1 MPELSQRKHGIWQLA
16 TLLTLLPILAVPIRG
31 FPLPGATIAQI
42 YLGLTLL
49 GMAGVFA
56 FDLVASWK
64 IPWRSVL
71 FLSVGGQMV
80 VIAVVSG
87 YVNGVPFR
95 GGGVESVD
103 VVQPIMQTALAV
115 AWICFTLSC
124 DWSRPFFWRIFLLF
138 AIPLYAVLC
147 AGWVA
152 SGLTM
157 PYLGFGLH
165 KNEIG
170 SASLAIFFLAVACC
184 LGRRRTSPE
193 FLGAI
198 ALIGMSLLI
207 LFASDSRSNQL
218 VLVLALGFYIGNRVM
233 QRFGGV
239 RIAAFFVLIGIA
251 LAIPKFYLDM
261 ESSSTSDAG
270 TVGGGGRSIY
280 NGRNHIWK
288 DILQDVPDRPLL
300 GYGKRFA
307 KRYRKME
314 NEDFFLDSHNLYLG
328 TQYQVGYIGL
338 ASLIAFLFMLWYQLS
353 IRWDRSYLSKIS
365 LCFLAGLIVQQAL
378 ECSLVQGGH
387 IASLAY
393 IPVLGMGLSI
403 PMKGP
408 FESDREDEEY
418 LGDENERETEHSYE
432 TSKDSLQDGA
442 GQGGRVREYKPDNT
456 VAT

>member
-1 MPELSQRKHGIWQLA
+1 MPELSQRKRGIWQLA

-42 YLGLTLL
+42 YLGLTLT
-49 GMAGVFA
+49 GMTGVFA
-56 FDLVASWK
+56 FDMVANWK

-71 FLSVGGQMV
+71 FLSVGGLMV
-80 VIAVVSG
+80 ASAVTSS
-87 YVNGVPFR
+87 YLNGVPFR

-103 VVQPIMQTALAV
+103 AVQPILQTALAV
-115 AWICFTLSC
+115 VWICFTLSC
-124 DWSRPFFWRIFLLF
+124 DWSRPFFWRIFLLL
-138 AIPLYAVLC
+138 AIPLYAALC
-147 AGWVA
+147 AAWVA

-198 ALIGMSLLI
+198 ALMGMSLLI

-218 VLVLALGFYIGNRVM
+218 VLLLAMGFYIGNRVM
-233 QRFGGV
+233 QRFDGV

-251 LAIPKFYLDM
+251 LAIPKLYLHM
-261 ESSSTSDAG
+261 ESSSTSAAG

-314 NEDFFLDSHNLYLG
+314 REDFFLDSHNLYLG
-328 TQYQVGYIGL
+328 TQYQAGYIGL
-338 ASLIAFLFMLWYQLS
+338 ASLVAFLLMLWYQLS
-353 IRWDRSYLSKIS
+353 IRWDQSYLSKIS

-378 ECSLVQGGH
+378 ECSLIQGGH

-403 PMKGP
+403 RMKGP
-408 FESDREDEEY
+408 FEGDLEDEEH
-418 LGDENERETEHSYE
+418 LGDENEGEMKHTYE
-432 TSKDSLQDGA
+432 TSKDPLQDGA
-442 GQGGRVREYKPDNT
+442 DQGGQTRRSKPDNT
-456 VAT
+456 FAT